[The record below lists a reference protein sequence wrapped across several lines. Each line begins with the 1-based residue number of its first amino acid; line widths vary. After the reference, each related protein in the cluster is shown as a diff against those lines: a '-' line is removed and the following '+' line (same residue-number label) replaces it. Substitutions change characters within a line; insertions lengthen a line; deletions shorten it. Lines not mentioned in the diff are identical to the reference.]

1 MIVLCISMSYSVMMV
16 ELANPCARSVEIATP
31 FTSAR
36 NVSAVASI
44 VRHVSLNNTYLILYI
59 ELRCVVLHMCQ
70 GINLTY
76 LQKWNGFFF
85 VRTSLRDL
93 GLVVH
98 LGHQGL
104 PCSFIGRILDRFTVV
119 HTNGI
124 HTVKVRFCACHGEGS
139 QPKFQLLRCSWLPAS
154 TEDPHTA
161 FTFDVLNAYHLLS
174 LQGKVSRED
183 YYLSIS
189 RHTDNTGLDTPKVWN
204 CTASEYS
211 KLTLQRIGILNSYAL
226 SGYGNI

>member
-1 MIVLCISMSYSVMMV
+1 VYYHIC
-16 ELANPCARSVEIATP
+16 
-31 FTSAR
+31 
-36 NVSAVASI
+36 VSA
-44 VRHVSLNNTYLILYI
+44 LIS
-59 ELRCVVLHMCQ
+59 R
-70 GINLTY
+70 T
-76 LQKWNGFFF
+76 LQQWNGSFF

-104 PCSFIGRILDRFTVV
+104 PCSSSRGRILDNFTVV
-119 HTNGI
+119 NTNGI
-124 HTVKVRFCACHGEGS
+124 HTVTVRFCACYGEHL

-161 FTFDVLNAYHLLS
+161 FTFEVLNAYHLLS

-189 RHTDNTGLDTPKVWN
+189 RHTDNTGLDPPK
-204 CTASEYS
+204 A
-211 KLTLQRIGILNSYAL
+211 
-226 SGYGNI
+226 

>member
-1 MIVLCISMSYSVMMV
+1 MMV
-16 ELANPCARSVEIATP
+16 ELVNPRARSVEIATA

-44 VRHVSLNNTYLILYI
+44 VRRVSLNNTYLILYI
-59 ELRCVVLHMCQ
+59 ELRCVLLHTVC
-70 GINLTY
+70 IRALISRT
-76 LQKWNGFFF
+76 LQQWNGSFF
-85 VRTSLRDL
+85 VRTSLRDV

-104 PCSFIGRILDRFTVV
+104 PCSFIGRILDKFTVV

-124 HTVKVRFCACHGEGS
+124 HTVKVRFCACYGEDS

-154 TEDPHTA
+154 AEDPHTA
-161 FTFDVLNAYHLLS
+161 FTFEVLNAYHLLS

-189 RHTDNTGLDTPKVWN
+189 RHTDNTGIDTPKAWN
-204 CTASEYS
+204 QTASEYS
-211 KLTLQRIGILNSYAL
+211 KLTFQRIGTLNFYAP

>member
-1 MIVLCISMSYSVMMV
+1 MSYSVMMV
-16 ELANPCARSVEIATP
+16 ELANARARSVEMATV

-44 VRHVSLNNTYLILYI
+44 VRRVSLNNTYLILCI
-59 ELRCVVLHMCQ
+59 GLKCVLLHICQ
-70 GINLTY
+70 PSISRTS
-76 LQKWNGFFF
+76 QRWNGSFF
-85 VRTSLRDL
+85 VRTTLRDL

-104 PCSFIGRILDRFTVV
+104 PCSSPGRILDNFTVV

-124 HTVKVRFCACHGEGS
+124 HTVKVRFCACHEEWLP
-139 QPKFQLLRCSWLPAS
+139 PKFQLLRCAWLPAS
-154 TEDPHTA
+154 TQDPHTA
-161 FTFDVLNAYHLLS
+161 FTFEVLNAYNLLS

-189 RHTDNTGLDTPKVWN
+189 RHTDNTGLDPPKVWE
-204 CTASEYS
+204 S
-211 KLTLQRIGILNSYAL
+211 LLLNNPS
-226 SGYGNI
+226 